1 VKIKQETLNILI
13 PFRDRTWVTGKGYW
27 IGGERSLLVC
37 KSIPQRSVRKSGRGP
52 DYITRHVHMAGS
64 INAGA
69 LYKHWQL
76 YRFYDPVGS
85 ESMKSANLCPALLD
99 RETALKIAEDLAGPL
114 CMLAGARKIKEADL
128 PYLYPFVMPHLS
140 VEQMNDWALKM
151 NPAEQSLREVFYA
164 AAAKCGFKRETEMND
179 RVFKVD

>member
-1 VKIKQETLNILI
+1 MRYKQEALNIKI
-13 PFRDRTWVTGKGYW
+13 PMRDRTWVTGKGYW
-27 IGGERSLLVC
+27 IGGAQALLVC
-37 KSIPQRSVRKSGRGP
+37 KSVPQRSKRMSGKGPAYEVRF
-52 DYITRHVHMAGS
+52 VHLAGS
-64 INAGA
+64 INAGS
-69 LYKHWQL
+69 LCSHWQL

-85 ESMKSANLCPALLD
+85 ESMKAANLCPALLN
-99 RETALKIAEDLAGPL
+99 RETALKVAEDLAGPL

-151 NPAEQSLREVFYA
+151 NLGEQSLQEVFYA